1 MNIFEFFSSSDKQIH
16 IIVSFCLFL
25 WIFFLR
31 KLFLKN
37 KGFFRVIAFTIR
49 DVFII
54 WILKELHDLLGYG
67 DPELWDILAN
77 SLGIIIPIYLYY
89 LIKESKKIENS
100 NFFKYEKVLIK
111 TLKQKLIFTWEKLII
126 LITIKYEQLFYK
138 QKIFLTLRNKKETY
152 CLSKSFIDLKKI
164 LKYFIIFSV
173 VWLLNLIIL
182 LIKVPFIALF
192 DTIELFF
199 KLIKYTFI
207 KTKKPLFN

>member
-1 MNIFEFFSSSDKQIH
+1 MEIFDFFLAIDKQKH

-25 WIFFLR
+25 WIFSLR

-37 KGFFRVIAFTIR
+37 KGFFRVVAFTIR

-54 WILKELHDLLGYG
+54 GILKESYDLLGYWN
-67 DPELWDILAN
+67 PELWDILAN

-89 LIKESKKIENS
+89 LIKESKEIENN

-111 TLKQKLIFTWEKLII
+111 TLKQKLIFIWKKLMI
-126 LITIKYEQLFYK
+126 LTLIKYEQLFYK
-138 QKIFLTLRNKKETY
+138 QKILLTLRNKKETD
-152 CLSKSFIDLKKI
+152 CLSKSFIDLRKI

-182 LIKVPFIALF
+182 LIRVPFIAFF

-199 KLIKYTFI
+199 KLIKYTFSKNQKALI
-207 KTKKPLFN
+207 